1 MKDYKKFVLVDW
13 LDKIGFNCHLG
24 IKLGLDKV
32 KLVAEELGLLKNN
45 RKVITISG
53 TNGKGSTVAILESIY
68 ISLGYNVGSYTS
80 PHLFKIN
87 ERIKINNKQISDE
100 SLCKAFYAVEEVRD
114 QLKLTSFE
122 MITLAA
128 LWYFKKYFLDLIIL
142 EVGLGGRLDAVN
154 IIDSD
159 LSIITTV
166 DFDHQNFLGSDRESI
181 AYEKSGILREGKPF
195 IFADND
201 IPERLL
207 IESMKL
213 NCPTYI
219 LGRDYNYFLDKKNFY
234 FSYKQDNF
242 LFPMPFLHKN
252 SVSAAIMASFCL
264 KKYFP
269 VNLNKVSFGIKNTYL
284 PGRLQIIKKHFFIL
298 LDVSHNLQSVKYLY
312 SFVDNFYLKNRKCIY
327 TVFSAF
333 KDKDIINMI
342 GVLKEIVDC
351 WYISLLFNERSVSKD
366 QLLDVFDFYCL
377 KFSFHKDPVESF
389 YSACRIAKSG
399 DLIIVFG
406 SFLTVSSVLSI
417 LN

>member
-1 MKDYKKFVLVDW
+1 MKDYKKFLLNDW
-13 LDKIGFNCHLG
+13 LDKIGFNYNAK
-24 IKLGLDKV
+24 IRLGLDKL
-32 KLVAEELGLLKNN
+32 KLVAEELDLLKND
-45 RKVITISG
+45 RKVITVSG

-87 ERIKINNKQISDE
+87 ERIKINNKQISDK
-100 SLCKAFYAVEEVRD
+100 SLCKAFYIIEEIKGE
-114 QLKLTSFE
+114 LELTSFE
-122 MITLAA
+122 VITLAA
-128 LWYFKKYFLDLIIL
+128 LWYFKKYSLDLIIL

-154 IIDSD
+154 IVDSD

-166 DFDHQNFLGSDRESI
+166 DFDHQKFLGFDRESI
-181 AYEKSGILREGKPF
+181 AYEKSGILRKGNPF

-201 IPERLL
+201 MPKKLL
-207 IESMKL
+207 IESIKL

-234 FSYKQDNF
+234 FSCKQGNF
-242 LFPMPFLHKN
+242 LFPISFLHKN
-252 SVSAAIMASFCL
+252 SVSAAIMANFCL

-269 VNLNKVSFGIKNTYL
+269 INLNKISFGIRKAYL
-284 PGRLQIIKKHFFIL
+284 PGRLQIIKKNFFIL

-312 SFVDNFYLKNRKCIY
+312 SFIKSFYLKKKKYIY
-327 TVFSAF
+327 AVFSAF

-342 GVLKEIVDC
+342 GVLKEIVNG
-351 WYISLLFNERSVSKD
+351 WYISLLSNERSVSKD
-366 QLLDVFDFYCL
+366 QLLYVFDFYCL
-377 KFSFHKDPVESF
+377 KFSFHKNPVESF
-389 YSACRIAKSG
+389 YSACRIAKNG

-406 SFLTVSSVLSI
+406 SFLTVSSVLSA